1 MSHRRRHRLLGAAAL
16 TAFAVWSLAL
26 AGCDILNPAKSPGER
41 LWRDNCAKCHGI
53 DGSGN
58 TPAYMGNSYADLT
71 DDVWK
76 TGGDVHDIA
85 NVIRSG
91 VFGEMPAFKQLSDA
105 DVQLLAK
112 YVLSLHR
119 ETGSR

>member
-1 MSHRRRHRLLGAAAL
+1 MSRRLLYATALLTCAVWGLAL
-16 TAFAVWSLAL
+16 T
-26 AGCDILNPAKSPGER
+26 GCDLIDPPKSPGHK
-41 LWRDNCAKCHGI
+41 LWRDNCAKCHGA

-76 TGGDVHDIA
+76 HGGTEEEIG
-85 NVIRSG
+85 NTIREG
-91 VFGEMPAFKQLSDA
+91 VFGEMPGFKQLSDA
-105 DVQLLAK
+105 DIKLLAK

-119 ETGSR
+119 GTESH